1 MGATWDTCV
10 SRRGEVGSAAREVRL
25 ALVLVRIW
33 LAPSLA
39 VFNMRRWP
47 RSANKL
53 RYLLLHEVLASK
65 RCSSVERTVP
75 SAVPSD
81 LLL

>member
-10 SRRGEVGSAAREVRL
+10 SRRGEVGSAAREVQL
-25 ALVLVRIW
+25 AQVRIW
-33 LAPSLA
+33 LASSLA